1 MAWKKLH
8 ADVFRT
14 PNFPNIIACFMGAGI
29 QITMM
34 LLSVLIGIVFAFA
47 NTQWRPY
54 IYTTTMVILALWG
67 FLNGYLTSR
76 SLKFFGTTDWNFSA
90 TIAAFALPL
99 FLSLTLGIELVMAWL
114 TKSAMKH
121 DFKNNL
127 LRIVGWYLLNGT
139 MCYLG
144 SYRGY
149 I

>member
-14 PNFPNIIACFMGAGI
+14 PNFPNIIACFMGAGV

-34 LLSVLIGIVFAFA
+34 LITVLVGIVFAFA
-47 NTQWRPY
+47 NTTWRPY

-67 FLNGYLTSR
+67 FINGYLTSR

-90 TIAAFALPL
+90 TIAAFTLPMFLTLTL
-99 FLSLTLGIELVMAWL
+99 FLELVIAWL
-114 TKSAMKH
+114 SKSAMRH
-121 DFKNNL
+121 NFKNNL
-127 LRIVGWYLLNGT
+127 LRIVGWYLLNGV

-144 SYRGY
+144 AYRGY
-149 I
+149 V